1 MCMVLYDTVSE
12 CGFSHIFTSK
22 GKGNGYIKLCS
33 SAYFCLSKEAC
44 QRCGI
49 KQQLLSHLTRLLISV
64 FALTIIYTFHT
75 LVLSQRSTRY
85 VLVAPP
91 HPLSPPPAPHSS
103 QSFSCSPLFTF
114 VLSTTPNHVL
124 HFPLLWY
131 LCLTLSSFF
140 SLLRPVWALK

>member
-64 FALTIIYTFHT
+64 FALTVVYTFHT
-75 LVLSQRSTRY
+75 LLLCQKSTRY
-85 VLVAPP
+85 FLVAPP
-91 HPLSPPPAPHSS
+91 HPLSPFLLHTHPNPLAAHLYSPLSS
-103 QSFSCSPLFTF
+103 QLLPIMFYISCCFGTS
-114 VLSTTPNHVL
+114 
-124 HFPLLWY
+124 
-131 LCLTLSSFF
+131 
-140 SLLRPVWALK
+140 A